1 MGGIRYEEVVD
12 RTPVSRI
19 IGGYL
24 SAVAV
29 FGGLVALFYYPGR
42 VGTSA
47 IVIGLIAAGIGSTS
61 RRFTA
66 IGVLV
71 AGLGWFFGM
80 VIAVALE
87 RPIF

>member
-1 MGGIRYEEVVD
+1 MGQIRYEEVVD
-12 RTPVSRI
+12 RTPVSQI
-19 IGGYL
+19 IAGYL

-29 FGGLVALFYYPGR
+29 FGGIAALFYYPGR

-47 IVIGLIAAGIGSTS
+47 IVIGLIAAGIGGTN

-71 AGLGWFFGM
+71 ASLGWFFGM
-80 VIAVALE
+80 IIAVTVGQ
-87 RPIF
+87 PIF